1 MPDEAGGVPEVN
13 THHAV
18 NSEDVAILS
27 GDKWDRRR
35 RRRRSVVRV
44 REGVVAYHRVE
55 T

>member
-1 MPDEAGGVPEVN
+1 MPDEADEVPEVN

-27 GDKWDRRR
+27 DDRWG
-35 RRRRSVVRV
+35 RRRSVVRV
-44 REGVVAYHRVE
+44 REGVAAYHRVK

>member
-1 MPDEAGGVPEVN
+1 MPDEADGVPEVN

-27 GDKWDRRR
+27 GDRWDS
-35 RRRRSVVRV
+35 RRRSVVMV
-44 REGVVAYHRVE
+44 REGVVSYHRVK

>member
-1 MPDEAGGVPEVN
+1 MPDEVDGVPEVN

-27 GDKWDRRR
+27 GDRWER

-44 REGVVAYHRVE
+44 REGVVAYHRVK